1 MALAEGYLLGAV
13 SGLASRVPRGCKSPG
28 HVHKGVRPGTWEN
41 PVISAVKFRVGSGR
55 PKVQAHRQRA
65 SALCGSESAGAPAVP
80 PSEGNE
86 ARRDG
91 RQEVIVP

>member
-1 MALAEGYLLGAV
+1 MVPAEGYLLSAV
-13 SGLASRVPRGCKSPG
+13 IGFGVEDPPGCKSPG
-28 HVHKGVRPGTWEN
+28 HAHKGVRPGTWEN
-41 PVISAVKFRVGSGR
+41 PEISAVKLRVDSGR

-65 SALCGSESAGAPAVP
+65 SALCGSEPAGAPAVP

-91 RQEVIVP
+91 LRAS